1 MRVAG
6 SHGAPRRL
14 SERGI
19 YSASAPGGLKSAL
32 RSGFGVA
39 VPRAPCPIG
48 ELAFRNQLL
57 TPISGVTARLLSAL
71 LLSLAVLNLGCIS
84 TERTVYREEDRVK
97 VQFEN
102 DSAGRLFYEALSKL
116 QSRRGRSE
124 SKTEVSIPVV
134 FNHKRR
140 VVEGES
146 IAFNQAVRR
155 CDTNGDGRITELE
168 ARIFAEQA
176 DQKP

>member
-1 MRVAG
+1 
-6 SHGAPRRL
+6 
-14 SERGI
+14 
-19 YSASAPGGLKSAL
+19 
-32 RSGFGVA
+32 
-39 VPRAPCPIG
+39 VPRPIG
-48 ELAFRNQLL
+48 ELAFENQLL
-57 TPISGVTARLLSAL
+57 TPVSRLTAHLLPVL
-71 LLSLAVLNLGCIS
+71 LFSLTVLNLGCIS
-84 TERTVYREEDRVK
+84 TERTVYREQDRMK
-97 VQFEN
+97 VEFEN
-102 DSAGRLFYEALSKL
+102 DSAGRLFYEVLSKL

-155 CDTNGDGRITELE
+155 CDTNGDGRITGLE

-176 DQKP
+176 DKEP